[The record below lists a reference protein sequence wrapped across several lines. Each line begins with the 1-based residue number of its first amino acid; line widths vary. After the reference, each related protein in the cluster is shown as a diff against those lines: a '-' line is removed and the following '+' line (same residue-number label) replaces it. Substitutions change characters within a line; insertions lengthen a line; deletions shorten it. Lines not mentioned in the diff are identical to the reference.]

1 MINQRRLE
9 DTETNLFRGELRD
22 HIEEEL
28 VRDTIMSEKLLEVE
42 KKVDELSSD
51 IKSLLELWQQAK
63 GIVTFVKWSASIVG
77 FITAIILFIKDHFKW

>member
-1 MINQRRLE
+1 MNELRRIG
-9 DTETNLFRGELRD
+9 DAETNIFRGELRE

-42 KKVDELSSD
+42 YKVDILTSD

-63 GIVTFVKWSASIVG
+63 GIVTFVKWTASIAG
-77 FITAIILFIKDHFKW
+77 ALTAIILFIKDHWK